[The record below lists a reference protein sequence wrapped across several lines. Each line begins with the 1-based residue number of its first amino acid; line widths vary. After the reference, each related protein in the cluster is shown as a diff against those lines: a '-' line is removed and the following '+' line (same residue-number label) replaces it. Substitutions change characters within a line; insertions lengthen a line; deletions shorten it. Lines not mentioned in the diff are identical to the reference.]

1 MSHDLRISNSS
12 LITLCFLFS
21 MHYSSAFPVSLNP
34 SELIK
39 NFCLLP
45 ASSRIAP
52 FLATKLFSEGYYGSS
67 SLKHISLEKN
77 QNWFLIL
84 AGVVGNRLQLVLGNT
99 TFLSHRQWQ
108 WKTKL
113 FITYVL
119 QKWSREKCIPQ
130 QNQLKRKKELW
141 LNSRWQAQKTGHK
154 HLWKSQKNAET
165 NVMNTSKELN
175 KSCFFMLCDY
185 EQIYGF
191 IRSSMRVLG
200 YLYKIN
206 LCRKSMILKIGDILR
221 KSGQEI
227 VVYM

>member
-1 MSHDLRISNSS
+1 MYTSTKSIKEKKRIMVEFKMTGTEDWSQ
-12 LITLCFLFS
+12 T
-21 MHYSSAFPVSLNP
+21 
-34 SELIK
+34 
-39 NFCLLP
+39 
-45 ASSRIAP
+45 
-52 FLATKLFSEGYYGSS
+52 
-67 SLKHISLEKN
+67 SLE
-77 QNWFLIL
+77 
-84 AGVVGNRLQLVLGNT
+84 
-99 TFLSHRQWQ
+99 
-108 WKTKL
+108 
-113 FITYVL
+113 IT
-119 QKWSREKCIPQ
+119 
-130 QNQLKRKKELW
+130 
-141 LNSRWQAQKTGHK
+141 
-154 HLWKSQKNAET
+154 KNAET